1 MILRSYEQMVASACD
16 CHHRRYD
23 NANEAIQVPH
33 EYKIHVFVDFWNY
46 TLSMRT
52 VDQQFKTDWRSF
64 PKILT
69 REAGALVDPTALAIY
84 SGMNVYGS
92 YNSQTDAALKNWVA
106 NTLDTFPGVN
116 AHFKERIKKKSPPI
130 CPSCKSKT
138 EKCPQCGADMRGTE
152 EKGIDTRIATDL
164 VSLAWE
170 KAYDVAV
177 LVSADQDFVP
187 AAEYLQNKGIKVIH
201 GGFPP
206 NGMLLRQK
214 CWGTLDLSKTRIEF
228 SR

>member
-1 MILRSYEQMVASACD
+1 MPA
-16 CHHRRYD
+16 
-23 NANEAIQVPH
+23 
-33 EYKIHVFVDFWNY
+33 EYRVHIFVDFWNF
-46 TLSMRT
+46 TLSMKECEAA
-52 VDQQFKTDWRSF
+52 FKTDWRTF

-69 REAGALVDPTALAIY
+69 REAGRVVDATALAIY

-92 YNSQTDAALKNWVA
+92 YNPATDGALKHWA
-106 NTLDTFPGVN
+106 TNTLDTFPGVN
-116 AHFKERIKKKSPPI
+116 ALFKERTRKRSAPK
-130 CPSCKSKT
+130 CPACHAAV
-138 EKCPQCGADMRGTE
+138 EKCPHCGSDMRGTE

-170 KAYDVAV
+170 KAYDIAV

-206 NGMLLRQK
+206 HGMLLRQK
-214 CWGTLDLSKTRIEF
+214 CWATIDLPRYRLEF
-228 SR
+228 RM